1 MFTQKLEN
9 EKRKLLIT
17 EEQIKQVQNEL
28 NEKNSQIA
36 KIRPVEIEDKRD
48 MIKLGS
54 QAHQIKNQTLA
65 LN

>member
-28 NEKNSQIA
+28 NEKKASID
-36 KIRPVEIEDKRD
+36 KITPQPIDDKLD
-48 MIKLGS
+48 KIKLGS
-54 QAHQIKNQTLA
+54 
-65 LN
+65 